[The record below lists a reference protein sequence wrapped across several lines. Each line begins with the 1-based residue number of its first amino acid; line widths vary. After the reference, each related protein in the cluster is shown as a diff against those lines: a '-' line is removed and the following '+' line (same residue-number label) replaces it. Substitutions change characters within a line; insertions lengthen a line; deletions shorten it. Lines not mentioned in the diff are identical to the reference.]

1 MSKRWQPSVKLITT
15 GIIISDLHFGPFL
28 RDWWY
33 IRMTLQENGIR
44 AEQYYPFRVG
54 MKTQVE
60 IKNRP
65 FIIRVVQGNKHN
77 NSLPGFLC
85 ESLLESNEEV
95 ENDLTSAISKL
106 YKKIFQNET
115 RFSGTLMMGMENES
129 ILNELVSDLNF
140 RPFSINTLKFNI
152 LIHSIGENG
161 FEFAS
166 SLFYSKSKERALF
179 FQTMNDNE
187 YSICIYKAYQLFE
200 KFQGL
205 DSNDVWKKIGILKDQ
220 SGITLFG
227 LDNSI
232 VQEKLEQARRV
243 IEFWTRSPNP
253 ESNKA
258 VINMLYH
265 NGFLNIMSKN
275 TADSIEKFWNSFEHS
290 LNLNKRGNN
299 GKQRILSIIVDN
311 FSYEE
316 LETKLHVSSHTI
328 HNAKIYGRINGPGC
342 PAISKPP
349 MKRKIMPQEHEDQ
362 FEWFMSSKENIN
374 LSSYKIHT
382 KTGLPLKYLSNQKE
396 TLWEKFHKSFPNGM
410 KRTAFLNRLRN
421 GPFVYQEDLGG
432 LCSTCSTYG
441 YDVFEDLSNLIIQN
455 ITDREFQ
462 TRLLKKIENFKRFL
476 KRDYPKHL
484 HIMHDGKVVHDSC
497 INRCLPFAFGNCN
510 EAHTSECGDCNRIF
524 DLFTELRSLFG
535 NEHDTTLKELQEMLE
550 YYLAHLTRKGYL
562 NNQFNAN
569 LLQLDNNSVLIIVD
583 FKMRILPRRIR
594 ETKQDFYAKR
604 GWALHTVLVYSK
616 NQENKELEI
625 QAFDY
630 WSNDNKQD
638 AWFTASSFDATF
650 NLLDPKP
657 KWVIIMSDNG
667 SHYHCSET
675 MALIS
680 KWPEWY
686 NIECKKWCFLEAGE
700 AKTSIDSHHAQIS
713 HAIKRYV
720 RLGFDLNSGEDI
732 EKALNGLSGTSTAY
746 LKPNRQVRNQSNV
759 KTIPGIS
766 NWFEWSWPTEGPFA
780 GYVCARDLPDFG
792 EIKKFSPSKF
802 IKTEL
807 LQPEPAVV
815 SNTNNWDLRRWS
827 IEKLNKELTSR
838 NIFFDAKMGRNELMN
853 LLKQEMYEDSR
864 FIEDYNDDFLK
875 MDIDNDQIFHL
886 SCGWALKCNQ
896 KYGKKG
902 SGKSAKDMLDGLKE
916 MVENNEL
923 TAEAIPSLKT
933 IENWITRFSSQSKKE
948 HAEQFLEQDL

>member
-1 MSKRWQPSVKLITT
+1 
-15 GIIISDLHFGPFL
+15 
-28 RDWWY
+28 
-33 IRMTLQENGIR
+33 
-44 AEQYYPFRVG
+44 
-54 MKTQVE
+54 
-60 IKNRP
+60 
-65 FIIRVVQGNKHN
+65 
-77 NSLPGFLC
+77 
-85 ESLLESNEEV
+85 
-95 ENDLTSAISKL
+95 
-106 YKKIFQNET
+106 
-115 RFSGTLMMGMENES
+115 
-129 ILNELVSDLNF
+129 
-140 RPFSINTLKFNI
+140 
-152 LIHSIGENG
+152 
-161 FEFAS
+161 
-166 SLFYSKSKERALF
+166 
-179 FQTMNDNE
+179 
-187 YSICIYKAYQLFE
+187 
-200 KFQGL
+200 
-205 DSNDVWKKIGILKDQ
+205 
-220 SGITLFG
+220 
-227 LDNSI
+227 
-232 VQEKLEQARRV
+232 
-243 IEFWTRSPNP
+243 
-253 ESNKA
+253 
-258 VINMLYH
+258 
-265 NGFLNIMSKN
+265 
-275 TADSIEKFWNSFEHS
+275 
-290 LNLNKRGNN
+290 
-299 GKQRILSIIVDN
+299 
-311 FSYEE
+311 
-316 LETKLHVSSHTI
+316 
-328 HNAKIYGRINGPGC
+328 
-342 PAISKPP
+342 
-349 MKRKIMPQEHEDQ
+349 MPQEHEDQ

-382 KTGLPLKYLSNQKE
+382 KTGLPLKYL
-396 TLWEKFHKSFPNGM
+396 T
-410 KRTAFLNRLRN
+410 FLNRLRN

-455 ITDREFQ
+455 ITD
-462 TRLLKKIENFKRFL
+462 
-476 KRDYPKHL
+476 P
-484 HIMHDGKVVHDSC
+484 
-497 INRCLPFAFGNCN
+497 
-510 EAHTSECGDCNRIF
+510 HTSECGDCNRIF

-604 GWALHTVLVYSK
+604 GWALHTVLIYSK

-667 SHYHCSET
+667 PHYRCSET

-686 NIECKKWCFLEAGE
+686 NIKCKKWCFLEAGE

-732 EKALNGLSGTSTAY
+732 EKVLNGLSGTSTAY

-766 NWFEWSWPTEGPFA
+766 NWFEWSWPTEGLFA

-902 SGKSAKDMLDGLKE
+902 SGKRLAKKVVATLTQFFMIGQRDPSNRYSAKDMLDGLKE